1 MLKLR
6 VRSITY
12 EAEGILSYELVDPS
26 GRELPRFDA
35 GAHIDVQ
42 IPGGLSRR
50 YSLCNPPGDT
60 GCYRIAVLNA
70 PGGRGGSRAMH
81 EKVNAGDWIEVSE
94 PHNFFPLTADARHTV
109 LLAGGIGITPIL
121 AMMEALEAQGRSW
134 ELHYCT
140 RDASRTAFRR
150 RFAGP
155 GADPRVTIHH
165 DEGDPS
171 KGLDIVS
178 LLSRHEEG
186 KHLYFC
192 GPAGFMSAVRAA
204 TAHWPCEAVHFEY
217 FGAEPPKAAVAG
229 EDAHASELHLSR
241 SDRIVPIEAAQ
252 TILEALRAAGV
263 ECESSCEAG
272 VCGACKTAY
281 SAGTPEH
288 NDYVLGDEERSSY
301 VLVCCARVSEGP
313 LVLEL

>member
-6 VRSITY
+6 VRSITH

-26 GRELPRFDA
+26 GCDLPRFEA
-35 GAHIDVQ
+35 GAHIDVR

-50 YSLCNPPGDT
+50 YSLCNPPSDQ
-60 GCYRIAVLNA
+60 GCYRIAVLNV
-70 PGGRGGSRAMH
+70 PNGRGGSRAMH
-81 EKVNAGDWIEVSE
+81 EKVKAGDWIEVSE
-94 PHNFFPLTADARHTV
+94 PHNFFPLAANARHSV

-121 AMMEALEAQGRSW
+121 AMMEELEAQGQSW

-140 RDASRTAFRR
+140 RDASRTAFLR
-150 RFAGP
+150 RFAGA
-155 GADPRVTIHH
+155 GASSRAMVHH

-171 KGLDIVS
+171 KGLNIAG
-178 LLSRHEEG
+178 LLSEPEEG
-186 KHLYFC
+186 THVYYC
-192 GPAGFMSAVRAA
+192 GPTGFMAAVQAA
-204 TAHWPCEAVHFEY
+204 TQHWPREAVHFEY
-217 FGAEPPKAAVAG
+217 FGAEPPKTSVDG
-229 EDAHASELHLSR
+229 RDAQASVLHLSR
-241 SDRIVPIEAAQ
+241 SDRVVPIEAGQ
-252 TILEALRAAGV
+252 TILDALRAAGV

-272 VCGACKTAY
+272 MCGACKTTY

-288 NDYVLGDEERSSY
+288 NDYVLSDDERCHQ